1 MTECSMKTEYSN
13 TYGFYVLCSQLH
25 LWTGVLWHSS
35 NQFSVSWLQLD
46 LVIFCPKSRSALI
59 LFCTLTKGHSWRG
72 SLFSVNNNNPSLRLI
87 FVFQLSQFSGTI
99 EVVYTTLGQTL
110 IGLNKAL
117 TIITRIWTIFYYYL
131 IILDCNKLFFQ
142 NRGHI
147 PSPNTNKILVS
158 CFGFWLDYRFISN
171 SSKHRHH
178 TNTESIFIL

>member
-1 MTECSMKTEYSN
+1 MIECSMKTEYSN
-13 TYGFYVLCSQLH
+13 TYGCYVLCSQLH

-46 LVIFCPKSRSALI
+46 LVIFCLKSRSALI

-110 IGLNKAL
+110 IGLNKAF
-117 TIITRIWTIFYYYL
+117 TIITKIWKIFYYYL
-131 IILDCNKLFFQ
+131 IILDCNKLFFFKIVVIYLHPIQ
-142 NRGHI
+142 
-147 PSPNTNKILVS
+147 KILVS
-158 CFGFWLDYRFISN
+158 WFGFWLDYSFISN

-178 TNTESIFIL
+178 INTESIFIL